1 VAIRPNTG
9 GSKLTTMTLA
19 PLPSPPGAGHLRS
32 WLGGENFPAATVVTC
47 SLPPRQK
54 ADAGSR
60 FKVPASSNA
69 WPVPFLEL

>member
-1 VAIRPNTG
+1 MAIRPNTG
-9 GSKLTTMTLA
+9 ASKVDDDDLGA
-19 PLPSPPGAGHLRS
+19 PAVAARAGHLRS